1 MICTFY
7 LLFLTAKVSN
17 RNIEINKNLLVY
29 LKKDKLQDL
38 IQLNHDDNNEDYG
51 DDDVD
56 DQRITLH

>member
-51 DDDVD
+51 DDDDD